1 MKIGGEGAFLCMLFI
16 YLCGCVHSDLS
27 LQYREPVVGSH
38 LAGWRV
44 GLPFAHIVPA
54 GFEFAFFRLRIVCK
68 MGCITPLP
76 RGRKSSVVVNTL
88 RSSR

>member
-1 MKIGGEGAFLCMLFI
+1 MISSMKIGGEGAFLCMLFI

-44 GLPFAHIVPA
+44 GLPFAHIAPA
-54 GFEFAFFRLRIVCK
+54 GFEFTFFRFIFKWGIL
-68 MGCITPLP
+68 PLCHGG
-76 RGRKSSVVVNTL
+76 GRAAL
-88 RSSR
+88 L